1 MFSYYFSNMMKI
13 HACLLM
19 TILLIHDRSP
29 RVGSYAFA
37 SLFDRKVPEAMRLV
51 FERDMVTNQ
60 PKFCCAYKHVGRE
73 ILIDERGNC
82 IANPT
87 FVEKAFSNS
96 KTRIS
101 DHSMFAYLRGM
112 KACEISG
119 IDHGDGDYER

>member
-1 MFSYYFSNMMKI
+1 MMKI

-73 ILIDERGNC
+73 VLNDYRSRDDTTKINILSN
-82 IANPT
+82 N
-87 FVEKAFSNS
+87 FSLV
-96 KTRIS
+96 RIPHLPS
-101 DHSMFAYLRGM
+101 
-112 KACEISG
+112 
-119 IDHGDGDYER
+119 